1 MDCWL
6 RENTSAQGVLAAA
19 GWLMS
24 LYENE
29 KPWLNQKGRWE
40 SKKSEISASEQKF
53 PIFCM
58 AKEAEHTLFTGEAD
72 GK

>member
-1 MDCWL
+1 MFL
-6 RENTSAQGVLAAA
+6 H
-19 GWLMS
+19 
-24 LYENE
+24 ENE